1 MNKAYGAAAHTLE
14 RCKLQRIKVAKGR
27 LPYRRIMLPTWG
39 GGKMLIINV
48 LRVFML
54 IFMQQIYEEFFNY
67 ANKFWR
73 VRPFV
78 GVRDAN

>member
-1 MNKAYGAAAHTLE
+1 MEQRPTPLSGAS
-14 RCKLQRIKVAKGR
+14 CKELRLQKVASLIGE
-27 LPYRRIMLPTWG
+27 LCCQHGG

-78 GVRDAN
+78 GVRDANGV

>member
-1 MNKAYGAAAHTLE
+1 M
-14 RCKLQRIKVAKGR
+14 
-27 LPYRRIMLPTWG
+27 G

-78 GVRDAN
+78 GVRDANGV